1 MTRITGKKEIV
12 RAALN
17 CIAYQ
22 ITDIIKA
29 MERSSDTPIQ
39 ELKAGGGPTQNQYLM
54 QFQSD
59 ILGIPVHI
67 PDFEELSGIGV
78 AYVAGLAVGLYDT
91 SIFEE
96 MRYMSYHPFM
106 KKESVRLC
114 IADGRMR

>member
-1 MTRITGKKEIV
+1 
-12 RAALN
+12 
-17 CIAYQ
+17 
-22 ITDIIKA
+22 

-67 PDFEELSGIGV
+67 PDSGIGV
-78 AYVAGLAVGLYDT
+78 DYVAGLAVGLYDT

-114 IADGRMR
+114 IADGKMR

>member
-1 MTRITGKKEIV
+1 
-12 RAALN
+12 
-17 CIAYQ
+17 
-22 ITDIIKA
+22 

-67 PDFEELSGIGV
+67 PDSEELSGIGV
-78 AYVAGLAVGLYDT
+78 DYVAGLYDT

-114 IADGRMR
+114 IADGKMR